1 MSKILEKSLRDA
13 RKEDKLTMGAKQ
25 VLSSIKNS
33 KLIVLSQSIKKE
45 MIEQIESDAKK
56 EKIPLVNF
64 QGTSVALGRLCG
76 LQFRISTISFTAIDD
91 ASIKSILKDT
101 EAEEKKWIT
110 VVSIMLV

>member
-13 RKEDKLTMGAKQ
+13 RKEDKLTMGSKQ

-45 MIEQIESDAKK
+45 MVEQIESDAKK

-76 LQFRISTISFTAIDD
+76 LQFRISTISFTSIDD
-91 ASIKSILKDT
+91 ASIKSIVKDT
-101 EAEEKKWIT
+101 QAEEKND
-110 VVSIMLV
+110 

>member
-13 RKEDKLTMGAKQ
+13 RKEDKLTMGTKQ
-25 VLSSIKNS
+25 VLNSIKSS

-45 MIEQIESDAKK
+45 MFEQIESDAKK

-76 LQFRISTISFTAIDD
+76 LQFRISTISFASIDD
-91 ASIKSILKDT
+91 ANIKSILKDT
-101 EAEEKKWIT
+101 QAEEKND
-110 VVSIMLV
+110 

>member
-13 RKEDKLTMGAKQ
+13 RKEDKLTMGTKQ

-45 MIEQIESDAKK
+45 MVEQIESDAKK

-76 LQFRISTISFTAIDD
+76 LQFRISTISFTSIDD

-101 EAEEKKWIT
+101 VVEEKNE
-110 VVSIMLV
+110 SL

>member
-13 RKEDKLTMGAKQ
+13 RKEDKLTMGSKQ
-25 VLSSIKNS
+25 VLNSIKNS

-45 MIEQIESDAKK
+45 MFEQIESDAKK

-76 LQFRISTISFTAIDD
+76 LQFRISTISFTSIDD

-101 EAEEKKWIT
+101 EADEKND
-110 VVSIMLV
+110 

>member
-13 RKEDKLTMGAKQ
+13 RKEEKLTMGTKQ
-25 VLSSIKNS
+25 VLNSIKNS

-45 MIEQIESDAKK
+45 VFEKIESDAKK

-76 LQFRISTISFTAIDD
+76 LQFRISTISFTSLDD

-101 EAEEKKWIT
+101 EAEEKIA
-110 VVSIMLV
+110 

>member
-25 VLSSIKNS
+25 VLNSVKNS
-33 KLIVLSQSIKKE
+33 KLIILSQSIKKE
-45 MIEQIESDAKK
+45 MLEKIESGANK

-76 LQFRISTISFTAIDD
+76 LQFRISTISFTSIDD
-91 ASIKSILKDT
+91 ASIKSIIKDT
-101 EAEEKKWIT
+101 ETEIKNE
-110 VVSIMLV
+110 

>member
-13 RKEDKLTMGAKQ
+13 RKEDKLIMGAKQ

-33 KLIVLSQSIKKE
+33 KLVVLSQSIKKE
-45 MIEQIESDAKK
+45 MIEQIELDAKK
-56 EKIPLVNF
+56 EKILLVNF

-76 LQFRISTISFTAIDD
+76 LQFRISTISFTSIDD

-101 EAEEKKWIT
+101 EAEEKNE
-110 VVSIMLV
+110 

>member
-13 RKEDKLTMGAKQ
+13 RKEDKLTMGTKQ

-45 MIEQIESDAKK
+45 MVEQIELDAKK

-76 LQFRISTISFTAIDD
+76 LQFRISTISFTSIDD

-101 EAEEKKWIT
+101 QVEEKNE
-110 VVSIMLV
+110 SL

>member
-25 VLSSIKNS
+25 VLNSIKNS

-64 QGTSVALGRLCG
+64 QGTSVAVGRLCG

-101 EAEEKKWIT
+101 EAEEKND
-110 VVSIMLV
+110 

>member
-13 RKEDKLTMGAKQ
+13 RKEDKLTMGSKQ
-25 VLSSIKNS
+25 VLNSIKNS

-45 MIEQIESDAKK
+45 LVEQIESDAKK

-76 LQFRISTISFTAIDD
+76 LQFRISTISFTSIDD
-91 ASIKSILKDT
+91 ASIKSIVKDT
-101 EAEEKKWIT
+101 QAEEKND
-110 VVSIMLV
+110 

>member
-13 RKEDKLTMGAKQ
+13 RKEDKLTMGTKQ
-25 VLSSIKNS
+25 VLNSMKNS

-45 MIEQIESDAKK
+45 MFEKIESDAKK

-76 LQFRISTISFTAIDD
+76 LQFRISTISFTSLDD

-101 EAEEKKWIT
+101 IVEEKIA
-110 VVSIMLV
+110 